1 MTLTREQTE
10 RLARM
15 IAFKFCDDET
25 CEITIPHGVT
35 KHGLLDAFDPI
46 HNADQFDVILR
57 SHYIRASKA
66 NLDNLRDVMMCGH
79 RNITDW
85 RAAVLVKIAEVG

>member
-15 IAFKFCDDET
+15 IAVDIAKNPLWDE
-25 CEITIPHGVT
+25 I
-35 KHGLLDAFDPI
+35 FDPI
-46 HNADQFDVILR
+46 NSSWQFAAILR
-57 SHYIRASKA
+57 AHYIRASKA

-79 RNITDW
+79 GNLTDW

>member
-10 RLARM
+10 ALAKLYDANNHVYWDRPTTFT
-15 IAFKFCDDET
+15 AYPYVD
-25 CEITIPHGVT
+25 GVY
-35 KHGLLDAFDPI
+35 FDPTGEP
-46 HNADQFDVILR
+46 DQFDVILR
-57 SHYIRASKA
+57 AHYIRASKA

-79 RNITDW
+79 GNLTDW